1 MTLKPFVVGNHR
13 GVNIAGIDRR
23 DCDAFFPDLFEQ
35 GLAEAPDSKLGR
47 RVRGLAGPAGQ
58 TGL

>member
-13 GVNIAGIDRR
+13 GIDIAGIDRR
-23 DCDAFFPDLFEQ
+23 NRDAFFPDLFEQ
-35 GLAEAPDSKLGR
+35 GLAEAPDPELGR
-47 RVRGLAGPAGQ
+47 RVRGFAGPAGQ